1 MHIIKIFILVITTF
15 LINNLFE
22 SKTFVECGKI
32 PVSYVTKQMGKIKN
46 KIIQERPKKKTNNNI
61 LKYIG
66 MTIMSIAFAS
76 AGFYYIAKTWN
87 NNKVKIKKEEAKEE

>member
-1 MHIIKIFILVITTF
+1 MWKDTSI
-15 LINNLFE
+15 
-22 SKTFVECGKI
+22 
-32 PVSYVTKQMGKIKN
+32 YVTKQMGKIKN